1 MNVQMFPYAHEPAL
15 IVQLLYANSQIKE
28 TVAFHESITI

>member
-28 TVAFHESITI
+28 TVAFHEWITI